1 MNVAR
6 RLQLSSLLSIKH
18 DSNEDDNLSTHRCRQ
33 MASVE
38 KLRLWAIRPAKL
50 VNWKIS
56 RGTLRKIR
64 IKQGRYRRCTHPE
77 KNKLHEVLNC
87 GEIIACFMQMI
98 LVVNCLLIFMNVFTN
113 S

>member
-98 LVVNCLLIFMNVFTN
+98 LVVNCLLIFRNVFTN
-113 S
+113 Y

>member
-38 KLRLWAIRPAKL
+38 IGGEVETLGHPA
-50 VNWKIS
+50 
-56 RGTLRKIR
+56 
-64 IKQGRYRRCTHPE
+64 
-77 KNKLHEVLNC
+77 
-87 GEIIACFMQMI
+87 GEAG
-98 LVVNCLLIFMNVFTN
+98 
-113 S
+113 

>member
-1 MNVAR
+1 MLA
-6 RLQLSSLLSIKH
+6 LLDLKT
-18 DSNEDDNLSTHRCRQ
+18 LPR
-33 MASVE
+33 VL
-38 KLRLWAIRPAKL
+38 KIRDQQT
-50 VNWKIS
+50 IS

-64 IKQGRYRRCTHPE
+64 IKQGQYRRCTHPE

-98 LVVNCLLIFMNVFTN
+98 LVVNCLLIFRNVFTN